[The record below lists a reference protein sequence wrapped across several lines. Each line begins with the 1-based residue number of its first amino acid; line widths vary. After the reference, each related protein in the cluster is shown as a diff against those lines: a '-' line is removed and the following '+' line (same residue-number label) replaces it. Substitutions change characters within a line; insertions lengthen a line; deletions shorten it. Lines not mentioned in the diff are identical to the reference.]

1 MEIIIAFLLLL
12 FMCFMIFA
20 LIHKRINDKI
30 LKQVKKEIDEFLIIN
45 NIFWFIFNH
54 FLKLI

>member
-45 NIFWFIFNH
+45 NIKI
-54 FLKLI
+54 